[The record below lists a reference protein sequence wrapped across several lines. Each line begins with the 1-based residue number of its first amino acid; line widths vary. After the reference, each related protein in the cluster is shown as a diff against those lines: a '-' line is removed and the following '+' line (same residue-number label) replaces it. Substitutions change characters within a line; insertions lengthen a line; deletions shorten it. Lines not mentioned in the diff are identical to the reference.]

1 MVTLS
6 FSEAIRAGLE
16 QGRAKAGELNNLRLY
31 KIAQGL
37 LGIGEGKALGEVGR
51 LLGVSAKTV
60 WNWLKRLMVE
70 GLRWLRGQH
79 YRGRGRKAKLTSEQ
93 RQALYKL
100 VVAGPEANGFDC
112 GVWTSAMLVELIWRR
127 FGVGYNP
134 RYLSSLVGKL
144 GLSYQKARFVSDRQ
158 DDPGYERAR
167 QVWVEQTWPSILK
180 QAQAR
185 GAVILFADEVSFAL
199 WGSLSR
205 TWAPRGQ
212 QPVVKTPGRRKGMK
226 LFGAIEFGSGAFYY
240 REAVGYTLSA
250 TALKQL
256 KAEGVPAGGVQAL
269 RALKGQR
276 FETEGAF
283 LQALEQHLGTA
294 ALGQYRAR
302 LLNLGEGAGKF
313 NAVTYE
319 AFLRQLLES
328 ITVPIILIEDG
339 ASYHRSQAIEQFR
352 QAHAE
357 RLTVHRLPAF
367 SPELNP
373 IEKLWKNTKK
383 KATHLKYFKVFDELR
398 VSVLRAF
405 RKYLEDAAQV
415 ICVMK
420 KLRAQAGLA

>member
-1 MVTLS
+1 MVRLS
-6 FSEAIRAGLE
+6 FSEAIIAGLE
-16 QGRAKAGELNNLRLY
+16 QERAKACELNTLRLY
-31 KIAQGL
+31 QIAQGL
-37 LGIGEGKALGEVGR
+37 LWIGEGKALGEVGR

-79 YRGRGRKAKLTSEQ
+79 YGGRGRKAKLSSEQ
-93 RQALYKL
+93 RQVLHKL

-134 RYLSSLVGKL
+134 RYLSSLLGKL

-167 QVWVEQTWPSILK
+167 QVWVEQTWPAILK

-212 QPVVKTPGRRKGMK
+212 QPVVKTTGRRKGMK

-256 KAEGVPAGGVQAL
+256 KAEGVPAEGVHAL

-276 FETEGAF
+276 FETESAF
-283 LQALEQHLGTA
+283 LPALEQHLGA
-294 ALGQYRAR
+294 EALGQYRA
-302 LLNLGEGAGKF
+302 LLLKLGEGAGKF
-313 NAVTYE
+313 NAATYE

-383 KATHLKYFKVFDELR
+383 KATHLKYFKGFDELR

-405 RKYLEDAAQV
+405 RKYLEDATQV